1 MKQQTI
7 QLKIRNPQ
15 TKKAKTL
22 ELTVPTGWE
31 IVQAIPGKDVPE
43 AYLRVLPDPYD
54 VATSIPFS
62 NVLYFLLVFS
72 RKNHSLRFLGEV
84 HVFANPDERGVY
96 RFAFGGWDERT
107 FLKHVGTCLSLVKQ
121 IKAGCLPKKAYAL
134 FQTGI
139 GAN

>member
-7 QLKIRNPQ
+7 QLKIRNPR

-31 IVQAIPGKDVPE
+31 IVQAIPGKGVPE
-43 AYLRVLPDPYD
+43 AYRRVLPDPYD
-54 VATSIPFS
+54 AATSIPFA
-62 NVLYFLLVFS
+62 NVLHSLLVFS
-72 RKNHSLRFLGEV
+72 RNKQTLRFLGDV
-84 HVFANPDERGVY
+84 HVIANPTERGVY

-121 IKAGCLPKKAYAL
+121 IKVGCLPKNAFAL